1 MTAVIYCRV
10 ARSADAEREKENNVA
25 KFAELFGYE
34 PTKIFT
40 DIGKSGRDNNR
51 PEYRRMINNALNG
64 KIDRIVVKSIDKF
77 NRNTA
82 AAIKTIRQLRE
93 KGVEVFIMQENHENS
108 ICNLFA
114 KSIKQ

>member
-10 ARSADAEREKENNVA
+10 ARPADAEREQENDVA
-25 KFAELFGYE
+25 KFKELFGYE

-51 PEYRRMINNALNG
+51 PEYQRMINDALNG

-82 AAIKTIRQLRE
+82 VAINTVRQLRE
-93 KGVEVFIMQENHENS
+93 KGVEVFIMQENRENS

-114 KSIKQ
+114 EPKKQ